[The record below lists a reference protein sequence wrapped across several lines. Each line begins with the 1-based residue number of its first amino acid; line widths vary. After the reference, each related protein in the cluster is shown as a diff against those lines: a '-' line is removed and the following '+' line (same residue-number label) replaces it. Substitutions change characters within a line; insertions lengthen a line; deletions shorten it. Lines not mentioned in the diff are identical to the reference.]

1 VVAVN
6 LSEILLYFPGAVST
20 ALLPLAARSEAGP
33 RLGQTLR
40 AWRSAMYVTL
50 ASIVVSAL
58 AVPPLIP
65 LVFGSSFH
73 ASVTPFLLLL
83 PGLIGFTGMIVFCN
97 ALIASSLPA
106 LSSIPP
112 AACFVVGIALD
123 FALIPFF
130 GASGASAAA
139 SAGYLAAGA
148 CAIAIFRRHAP
159 FRLVELVVPRAGDFA
174 VLRTLAPVPRAS
186 VARRAAQ

>member
-1 VVAVN
+1 
-6 LSEILLYFPGAVST
+6 
-20 ALLPLAARSEAGP
+20 
-33 RLGQTLR
+33 
-40 AWRSAMYVTL
+40 
-50 ASIVVSAL
+50 
-58 AVPPLIP
+58 
-65 LVFGSSFH
+65 
-73 ASVTPFLLLL
+73 
-83 PGLIGFTGMIVFCN
+83 MIVFCN

-123 FALIPFF
+123 LALIPFF

-148 CAIAIFRRHAP
+148 CAIAIFRRRAP
-159 FRLVELVVPRAGDFA
+159 FRLLELVVPQAGDFA

-186 VARRAAQ
+186 LARRTAP